1 MERNLFARN
10 GLLKAVEP
18 TLRPALARRLT
29 VVDLARGDVLY
40 GQGDPV
46 DKVYFPLRGLVGIL
60 AETTDGQGMNS
71 TIVGREGAVGAFE
84 ACGSR
89 QFFAEA
95 VVQVAGEAAVLSAAT
110 YRDLFNDSESIRTAV
125 HQYVEQLIS
134 ETRQSVICQ
143 SAHGVEARL
152 SRMILEALDRSGAGE
167 VLPLTQETLARMV
180 GTQRTT
186 IAEILSRLQ
195 REAIISTRRG
205 SVALEDRTGLEALA
219 CSCRENDRFVRA
231 AIRAVDV
238 PSCDATLT
246 AAE

>member
-10 GLLKAVEP
+10 ELLRAVEP
-18 TLRPALARRLT
+18 VLRPALARQLS

-40 GQGDPV
+40 SPGDPV
-46 DKVYFPLRGLVGIL
+46 TKVYFPLKGLIGIV
-60 AETTDGQGMNS
+60 AETKDGDGMNS

-95 VVQVAGEAAVLSAAT
+95 IVQVAGETAVLSAAS
-110 YRDLFNDSESIRTAV
+110 YRHLFNDSEAIRTAV

-152 SRMILEALDRSGAGE
+152 SRMILEAVDRSGAGD
-167 VLPLTQETLARMV
+167 VLPLTQETLARIV

-186 IAEILSRLQ
+186 IAATLSRLQ
-195 REAIISTRRG
+195 RDAIVATRRG
-205 SVALEDRTGLEALA
+205 AVALKDRRALEALA
-219 CSCRENDRFVRA
+219 CSCRESDRFVRA
-231 AIRAVDV
+231 AIQAVDI